1 VIFTGYL
8 FISLSCVL
16 WGLLGPV
23 AELLYRSG
31 FNAGDVVFF
40 RLFGVFLIGF
50 VPLLKDIGY
59 LYSKRLCYP
68 LLLFAFFTI
77 IEWFSFFTSVKLNGI
92 FISVLL
98 LYTAPFFIT
107 IFAKYFFK
115 EKLTK
120 WLIVCVLLG
129 FFGIILL
136 FITSYSSKNINP
148 GITMIFGLISGVSY
162 AINSMFGKYFSNYI
176 LPLKLTLY
184 RFSAATLIYFP
195 FVSVNI
201 FFRRYTFP
209 NIMEIFYLIFF
220 PGILAYFF
228 FYYGLSR
235 VEISKAAVFTFIE
248 PLVGSVAA
256 IIFFKETLG
265 YKLIGGAFILFGIFG
280 ILLNPVLSGR
290 KINLNGKKY
299 NNFN

>member
-1 VIFTGYL
+1 MIFTGYL

-31 FNAGDVVFF
+31 FNASDVVFF

-50 VPLLKDIGY
+50 IPFFRDFSY
-59 LYSKRLCYP
+59 LYSKKLFYP
-68 LLLFAFFTI
+68 LLLFALFTI

-115 EKLTK
+115 ERLTK
-120 WLIVCVLLG
+120 WLIFCVILG

-136 FITSYSSKNINP
+136 FSASYNSKSINP
-148 GITMIFGLISGVSY
+148 GITMIFGLISGISY

-184 RFSAATLIYFP
+184 RFSTATLIYFP
-195 FVSVNI
+195 FVSFNI
-201 FFRRYTFP
+201 FLRKYTFP
-209 NIMEIFYLIFF
+209 NILEIFYLIFF
-220 PGILAYFF
+220 PGILAYFL

-235 VEISKAAVFTFIE
+235 VEISKAAIFTFIE

-256 IIFFKETLG
+256 IVFFKETLG
-265 YKLIGGAFILFGIFG
+265 YKLIGATFILLGIFG
-280 ILLNPVLSGR
+280 TLLNPVLASR
-290 KINLNGKKY
+290 KINWLNGKK
-299 NNFN
+299 

>member
-1 VIFTGYL
+1 MSIGYL

-31 FNAGDVVFF
+31 FNANDVVFF

-50 VPLLKDIGY
+50 IPLFKDIVY
-59 LYSKRLCYP
+59 LYSKRLFYP
-68 LLLFAFFTI
+68 LLLFALFTI

-120 WLIVCVLLG
+120 WLIFCVFLG
-129 FFGIILL
+129 FLGIILL
-136 FITSYSSKNINP
+136 FASSYDNTSQNP
-148 GITMIFGLISGVSY
+148 SITMVFGLISGISY
-162 AINSMFGKYFSNYI
+162 AINSMFGKYFSNYV
-176 LPLKLTLY
+176 LPFKLTLY

-195 FVSVNI
+195 FVGFSI
-201 FFRRYTFP
+201 FFRTYTFF
-209 NIMEIFYLIFF
+209 NLVEIFYLIFF
-220 PGILAYFF
+220 PGILAYFL
-228 FYYGLSR
+228 FYYGLSM

-248 PLVGSVAA
+248 PLVGSIVA
-256 IIFFKETLG
+256 IIFFKESLG
-265 YKLIGGAFILFGIFG
+265 YKLFGAFFICLGIFG
-280 ILLNPVLSGR
+280 TLLNPLLSNR
-290 KINLNGKKY
+290 RVTWINGKK
-299 NNFN
+299 